1 MEKRLLTHK
10 ISTVTKTVFRGVLL
24 LGLLVLASF
33 SINKP
38 QNKVK
43 VYLIGDSTVAHYEP
57 QRYPMQGWG
66 MPFSYFFDSTVT
78 VQNKARG
85 GRSTRTFLSEGLW
98 KPITDSL
105 KEGDYVFMQFGHND
119 EAKEPQYAARYTP
132 VPDYRK
138 NLIKFIS
145 ETRAK
150 KAIPVLI
157 TPVTRMVFDASGKA
171 QETHTEYSQAVREL
185 ARELKVPMIDL
196 DRKSLE
202 LVQRMGPEH
211 AKDLFN
217 QLEPGEHPNY
227 PEGIKDNT
235 HFSEF
240 GARKMAQLVL
250 AEIRALKLPLADRIV
265 KQTPK

>member
-1 MEKRLLTHK
+1 MKSSFSYSWLLCL
-10 ISTVTKTVFRGVLL
+10 I
-24 LGLLVLASF
+24 VLASF
-33 SINKP
+33 SLVKPPNKI
-38 QNKVK
+38 K

-57 QRYPMQGWG
+57 SRYPMQGWG

-78 VQNKARG
+78 VLNKARG

-98 KPITDSL
+98 QPVYDSL
-105 KEGDYVFMQFGHND
+105 KAGDYVFMQFGHND

-138 NLIKFIS
+138 NLLKFFT
-145 ETRAK
+145 ETRSK
-150 KAIPVLI
+150 KAIPILI
-157 TPVTRMVFDASGKA
+157 TPVTRMKFDATGKA
-171 QETHTEYSQAVREL
+171 LETHEEYSQAVKEI
-185 ARELKVPMIDL
+185 ARQTNTPVIDL
-196 DRKSLE
+196 DRLSLE
-202 LVQRMGPEH
+202 VVQKRGPEY

-240 GARKMAQLVL
+240 GARKMALLVL
-250 AEIRALKLPLADRIV
+250 AEVKSQKLELAKRI
-265 KQTPK
+265 KQQNPK